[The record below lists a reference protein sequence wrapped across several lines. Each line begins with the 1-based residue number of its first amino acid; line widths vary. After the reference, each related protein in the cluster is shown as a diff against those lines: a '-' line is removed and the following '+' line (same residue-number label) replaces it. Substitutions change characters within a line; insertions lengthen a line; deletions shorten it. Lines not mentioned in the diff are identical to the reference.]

1 MTFMSMIHTGV
12 SRYTATIDPHISST
26 VDADEHG
33 FRNLVNKSSCHD
45 TQCAKA
51 LTVILTFFWGQI
63 KLLSRIFSSA
73 IDTMA
78 DVMST
83 KNPPPEND
91 APTNKKRS
99 VSGEKK
105 DAKNRRDGPTPTP
118 PPPFVMRILRGN
130 DTSRTGLTPQEE
142 QYMQT
147 YGRKEASKL
156 RKLVASLTPLKEPR
170 RLRVLRSGLP
180 DKVKADIFRQLAD
193 CDNAKFEEWV
203 ERALK
208 LPLVQLTPQ
217 PNENASNFIANARTI
232 MEEEITGHIE
242 AKREVLCMISN
253 WINCGAT
260 SGFALGLEGEP
271 GVGKTSFAK
280 RALAKSMK
288 RPFCFI
294 SLGGASDASGLLGH
308 NFTYEGAVP
317 GRLVECLTTAQTM
330 DPIIFFDELDKIS
343 NTNKGDELVHA
354 LIHLTD
360 PVQNSHIRDRYFHG
374 INIDI
379 SKAVLVFSYNDASR
393 VHPVLL
399 DRIRRIR
406 LNSPNRKERIDIC
419 NNHLIPRAIAP
430 YPNHSI
436 VIDAPTVEFI
446 VDKNTT
452 ESGMRGVEKDL
463 SQLISSYCLASTLGS
478 GEVLGLDGK
487 VSLDF
492 SFARAIL
499 GEKVESKSSHLAMYM

>member
-1 MTFMSMIHTGV
+1 MEESFDAIHFFAFK
-12 SRYTATIDPHISST
+12 SNSCLESSST
-26 VDADEHG
+26 T
-33 FRNLVNKSSCHD
+33 N
-45 TQCAKA
+45 
-51 LTVILTFFWGQI
+51 
-63 KLLSRIFSSA
+63 
-73 IDTMA
+73 TMA
-78 DVMST
+78 DIMSAT
-83 KNPPPEND
+83 NTNNTPPEKNES
-91 APTNKKRS
+91 TNKQAQKRS
-99 VSGEKK
+99 ISGEQKE
-105 DAKNRRDGPTPTP
+105 AKNRHAPTPTP
-118 PPPFVMRILRGN
+118 PVPPPFVMRILRGS
-130 DTSRTGLTPQEE
+130 DSSRMGLTPQEE
-142 QYMQT
+142 EYMQT

-156 RKLVASLTPLKEPR
+156 RKLVATLTPLKEPR

-193 CDNAKFEEWV
+193 CENAKFEEWV

-208 LPLVQLTPQ
+208 LPLMHLTPQ
-217 PNENASNFIANARTI
+217 PNDTPSNFIANAQTI
-232 MEEEITGHIE
+232 MEEEITGHVE

-280 RALAKSMK
+280 RAIAKSMK

-379 SKAVLVFSYNDASR
+379 SKAVLVFSYNDPSR

-406 LNSPNRKERIDIC
+406 LNSPNRTERINIC

-436 VIDAPTVEFI
+436 SIDAPTVEFI
-446 VDKNTT
+446 VDKNTN
-452 ESGMRGVEKDL
+452 ESGMRGIEKDL
-463 SQLISSYCLASTLGS
+463 AQLISSYCLASTLGS
-478 GEVLGLDGK
+478 GEVLGLEDGK
-487 VSLDF
+487 VFLDL

-499 GEKVESKSSHLAMYM
+499 GEKVDSKPSHLAMYM